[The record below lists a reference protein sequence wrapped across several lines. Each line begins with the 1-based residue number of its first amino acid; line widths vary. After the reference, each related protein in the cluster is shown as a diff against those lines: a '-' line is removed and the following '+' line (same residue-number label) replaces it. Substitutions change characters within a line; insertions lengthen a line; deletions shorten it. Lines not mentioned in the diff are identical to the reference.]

1 MAKDVNEGDIVAGL
15 PDIARIAGTSV
26 EGARYLWGEGRLP
39 AVKIGPAWLA
49 NRSALE
55 QAKASGNLR
64 RKPGR
69 KSAASGD

>member
-1 MAKDVNEGDIVAGL
+1 MSNKKAEVDLVAGL
-15 PDIARIAGTSV
+15 PEIAAIIGASI
-26 EGARYLWGEGRLP
+26 EGARYLWQQGRLP

-55 QAKASGNLR
+55 KAVASGNLR

-69 KSAASGD
+69 KPAD